1 MGGRK
6 INHADTT
13 HSLAVRYWFAAW
25 DCNWHDTYVLLDER
39 RMIMYQHI
47 IDKLRS
53 IQSRSKGDLL
63 RQAID
68 ALEQLQQELKDE
80 RYRHDRYRDFEVAEA
95 EQLRQ
100 MRIERD
106 MLAKKLREVE
116 ERQNESLA

>member
-1 MGGRK
+1 
-6 INHADTT
+6 
-13 HSLAVRYWFAAW
+13 
-25 DCNWHDTYVLLDER
+25 
-39 RMIMYQHI
+39 MYQHI